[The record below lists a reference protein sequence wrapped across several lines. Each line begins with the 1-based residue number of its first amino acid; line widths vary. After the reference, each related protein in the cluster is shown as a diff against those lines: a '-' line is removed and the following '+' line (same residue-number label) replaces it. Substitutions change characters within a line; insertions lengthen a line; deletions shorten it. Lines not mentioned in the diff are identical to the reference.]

1 MSDPNVG
8 ALRAPARSTFNT
20 KTLVSLAMLTAIA
33 YVVMYLSKALPSV
46 YGFLDFDFK
55 DVIICIGGFPFGP
68 SAAAII
74 SILVA
79 FIEMITISTTGPIG
93 FIMNALATC
102 AFCCT
107 ASFIYKKMHTKKGA
121 VLGLACGVVCLVVV
135 MLLWNYLI
143 TPLYM
148 TGFSRADVAALL
160 PTLFLPFNLAK
171 GGMNMAATLLLYPPV
186 VGALRRSGVVPQ
198 SQNSQG
204 KKFSAG
210 FALFALALLATFVL
224 FALVLAGV
232 I

>member
-1 MSDPNVG
+1 MS
-8 ALRAPARSTFNT
+8 APSMTQNPVRT
-20 KTLVSLAMLTAIA
+20 KMDTRTIVSLAMLTGIA
-33 YVVMYLSKALPSV
+33 YIVMLVSKLMPSV
-46 YGFLDFDFK
+46 MFLDFDFK
-55 DVIICIGGFPFGP
+55 DVVICIGGFTFGP

-148 TGFSRADVAALL
+148 TGF
-160 PTLFLPFNLAK
+160 FPFNLAK